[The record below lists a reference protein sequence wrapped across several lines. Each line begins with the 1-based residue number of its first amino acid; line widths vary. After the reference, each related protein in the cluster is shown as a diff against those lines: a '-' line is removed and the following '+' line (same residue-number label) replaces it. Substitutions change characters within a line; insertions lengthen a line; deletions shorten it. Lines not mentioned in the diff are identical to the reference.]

1 MDPASVLEW
10 ETPTRAPVAELF
22 HENSKLPERVIDPGR
37 ESMPAESPA
46 ELGGGARQKSYLTAP
61 KVDLPPP
68 TPVGANISTLLESR
82 RSVREYGPEP
92 VELGQLG
99 QLLGWS
105 YGVMS
110 RVGEGVTS
118 GRPTP
123 SAGAIYPIEIY
134 VCARNVSGLEDRA
147 YHYDPG
153 AHVLEALRASPSTI
167 VAHASLY
174 PEITTAASFV
184 VIMTA
189 VLQRTCAKYGERG
202 YRFALLDCG
211 HVAQNLQLLASAI
224 GLGSVGLGGFI
235 DDELNELLEVDG
247 VNEVVVHTIAFGP
260 DPRPE

>member
-1 MDPASVLEW
+1 VDPASVLEW

-22 HENSKLPERVIDPGR
+22 HENSKLPERVIAPGG
-37 ESMPAESPA
+37 EAMPAESAAA
-46 ELGGGARQKSYLTAP
+46 ELARGARQKSYLTAP
-61 KVDLPPP
+61 KVHLPSP
-68 TPVGANISTLLESR
+68 TRVGSDISMLLESR

-92 VELGQLG
+92 VELGRLG

-105 YGVMS
+105 YGVMN
-110 RVGEGVTS
+110 RDDEGVAS
-118 GRPTP
+118 GRPAP
-123 SAGAIYPIEIY
+123 SAGALYPIEIY

-153 AHVLEALRASPSTI
+153 GHVLEALRMSASTSI
-167 VAHASLY
+167 VARASLY
-174 PEITTAASFV
+174 PEITTTASFM

-211 HVAQNLQLLASAI
+211 HVAQNLQLVASAI

-247 VNEVVVHTIAFGP
+247 VNEAVVHTIAFGP
-260 DPRPE
+260 IS